1 MYLALDQ
8 RGPLSLQCY
17 RALRDAILRG
27 ALAPG
32 AALPGSR
39 TLARE
44 LGLSRNTL
52 LRALTQ
58 LIEEGY
64 AEVRGGAGTFVAREL
79 PIGHDRAAQPDQH
92 RSRTARTARES
103 GAPVRLSRS
112 AQAAARLGIG
122 LSWELKRDPRT
133 IDFHY
138 GDAAY
143 QDLPLA
149 TWARLYARRFRRAR
163 VCDLAYRAPGG
174 HPGLRAEIAAYLARA
189 RGVRCT
195 RDQVIVTAGSQQAID
210 LCLRVLVNPGDRVA
224 LEEPH
229 YPGFRAALIPSRARA
244 LGILVDRDGLRI
256 DRLARYSKLRMLIVT
271 PSHQFPTGAVLPAAR
286 RLWLLDWARS
296 TGAYIIED
304 DYDGEFR
311 YEGRPLESL
320 QGRDEHDRVLYVGTF
335 SKVMFP
341 ALRLGYVVVPESLVD
356 AFTWLKAACDTGS
369 PSMDQAVLA
378 EFIADGHLERHVRR
392 TRVRNAARRRAL
404 VAAIEASLGSR
415 VRAEGAPAG
424 LHVWLEIPDLE
435 PGRGSRRLYELAR
448 EEGVTLHSGAMCW
461 MSRPPHAT
469 YILGYTG
476 LTPQRIEQ
484 GIARLARA
492 LDRLE

>member
-1 MYLALDQ
+1 MYLALDET
-8 RGPLSLQCY
+8 GPLHVQCY

-27 ALAPG
+27 TLAPG
-32 AALPGSR
+32 TALPSSR

-52 LRALTQ
+52 LRAVAQ

-64 AEVRGGAGTFVAREL
+64 AEVRRGAGTFVAREL
-79 PIGHDRAAQPDQH
+79 PIAAALATAAARD
-92 RSRTARTARES
+92 SRTSARGSNRV
-103 GAPVRLSRS
+103 VRLSRS
-112 AQAAARLGIG
+112 AQAAARFSVTP
-122 LSWELKRDPRT
+122 SWELRRDPRT

-149 TWARLYARRFRRAR
+149 TWARLYARRFRRAGVR
-163 VCDLAYRAPGG
+163 DLAYRAPGG
-174 HPGLRAEIAAYLARA
+174 HPPLREEIAAYLARA
-189 RGVRCT
+189 RGVQCT
-195 RDQVIVTAGSQQAID
+195 KDQVIVTTGSQQAID
-210 LCLRVLVNPGDRVA
+210 LCLRVLVNAGDRVA
-224 LEEPH
+224 LEDPH
-229 YPGFRAALIPSRARA
+229 YPGFRAALVPSRARV
-244 LGILVDRDGLRI
+244 LGIPVDADGLRI
-256 DRLARYSKLRMLIVT
+256 DRLARYARVRMLVIT
-271 PSHQFPTGAVLPAAR
+271 PSHQFPTGVVLPAAR
-286 RLWLLDWARS
+286 RLWLLDWARRS
-296 TGAYIIED
+296 DAYIVED

-320 QGRDEHDRVLYVGTF
+320 QGRDEHERVLYVGTF

-356 AFTWLKAACDTGS
+356 AFLWMKAASDTGS
-369 PSMDQAVLA
+369 PSMDQDVLA
-378 EFIADGHLERHVRR
+378 EFIADGHLERHIRR
-392 TRVRNAARRRAL
+392 ARVRNAARRRAL
-404 VAAIEASLGSR
+404 IAAIEASLGTR

-435 PGRGSRRLYELAR
+435 SGHGSRQLRDVAR
-448 EEGVTLHSGAMCW
+448 REGVTLHSGALCW
-461 MSRPPHAT
+461 LNGEPHAT
-469 YILGYTG
+469 FILGYTG
-476 LTPQRIEQ
+476 LEPKRIEQ